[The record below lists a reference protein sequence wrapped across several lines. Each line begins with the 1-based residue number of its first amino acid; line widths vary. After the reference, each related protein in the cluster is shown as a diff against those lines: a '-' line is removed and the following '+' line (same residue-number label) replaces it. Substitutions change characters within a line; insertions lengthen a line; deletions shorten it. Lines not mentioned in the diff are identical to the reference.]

1 MASTSP
7 PFLFPAR
14 LPPGTEVGPWR
25 VESWAGRGVYGAV
38 YRAVPVADAHA
49 DPVALKVALFPDDPR
64 FAREVELLS
73 RAHHPSLPE
82 LYGHGVWQASGGTL
96 HPFLAMQWVAGLHL
110 YDWARMHAP
119 SPAQVLRLLAQL
131 AGALHALHSLGCLHR
146 DVKGEN
152 VLLRY
157 PDSHAFLMD
166 LGSGLHPGA
175 ATLTPPTVYPGTP
188 AYRSPESWLFE
199 LQSRHKPSARYQAGP
214 KDDLYALGV
223 TACRLLT
230 GEYPE
235 PAAPTRDGH
244 GAWRLP
250 AVLIPPALA
259 NAAGW
264 EPRLRTLVLRMLSVR
279 PEERGTAEELAQA
292 LEQAAEHA
300 ASKHSQPLA
309 TEVPLT
315 APPLDKAAEVSA
327 SQPQQA
333 SSLPLQELPGAK
345 SSLVATG
352 SAKSVRPHVHAR
364 PAWPWL
370 TLAAGMALAV
380 WARWAA
386 PDMPQEQLSVARAEA
401 TKAGPPDAGTAGLGA
416 AASAISVE
424 QAPHAPRQEVMAEDA
439 LPEPLPGQTRPDAN
453 GRCPLKV
460 QIALNKGCWLD
471 VSLDREAC
479 EGSGGHFFKGKC
491 YLPIILPKKERSPTS
506 SPMEK
511 PSGVAWPPSSGPRP

>member
-1 MASTSP
+1 
-7 PFLFPAR
+7 
-14 LPPGTEVGPWR
+14 

-38 YRAVPVADAHA
+38 YRAVPVAEAHA

-199 LQSRHKPSARYQAGP
+199 LQSRHRPSARYQAGP
-214 KDDLYALGV
+214 TDDLYALGV

-386 PDMPQEQLSVARAEA
+386 PDMPQEQLSIARAEA

-424 QAPHAPRQEVMAEDA
+424 QAPHTPRQEVMAEDA
-439 LPEPLPGQTRPDAN
+439 LPEPLPGQTRPDAK
-453 GRCPLKV
+453 GRCPRKE
-460 QIALNKGCWLD
+460 QIPLNRGCWLE
-471 VSLDREAC
+471 VSLDGEAC
-479 EGSGGHFFKGKC
+479 EGNGGHFFKGKC
-491 YLPIILPKKERSPTS
+491 YLPIILPKKERPPTS